1 MKIIITL
8 IVLLSSV
15 SFGKSSLSVDIYE
28 LDNGLTVILNPD
40 KNASSVYGA
49 VGIKGGGKQDP
60 ADATGI
66 AHYLEHMLFKG
77 TSELGTVDYKAEKV
91 FLDSIEIL

>member
-1 MKIIITL
+1 MARYYHKIKTSYIRIKMKIIITL

-60 ADATGI
+60 ADARYCTLSRTY
-66 AHYLEHMLFKG
+66 AL
-77 TSELGTVDYKAEKV
+77 
-91 FLDSIEIL
+91 